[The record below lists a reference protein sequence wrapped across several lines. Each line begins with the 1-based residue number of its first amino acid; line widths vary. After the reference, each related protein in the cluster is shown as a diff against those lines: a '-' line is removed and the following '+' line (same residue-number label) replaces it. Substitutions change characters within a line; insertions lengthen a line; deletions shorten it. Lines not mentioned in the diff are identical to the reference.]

1 MDACV
6 HENFPGE
13 FVYHWGQGS
22 AGASLAGWFLKPFS
36 SASAACLQLLPLG
49 YFLKCLW
56 MFQKPAQYLN
66 SLAKSHFK
74 GSMVRNNPREGQTL
88 MPIDADC
95 ILFENNK
102 PFIHSSVYPSIPLF
116 NKFSSI
122 TCYGLENVLGSGTT
136 MVCKART
143 VLILMESL
151 QSSGNY
157 LNFQH

>member
-1 MDACV
+1 MDARV

-13 FVYHWGQGS
+13 FVYQWGQGS

-56 MFQKPAQYLN
+56 MFQKPAQYLH

-102 PFIHSSVYPSIPLF
+102 PYIHSFICLSNHSTIQQIFIHHMLWAGKCVRFWDNNGEQGQDSPHPHGEF
-116 NKFSSI
+116 
-122 TCYGLENVLGSGTT
+122 
-136 MVCKART
+136 T
-143 VLILMESL
+143 V
-151 QSSGNY
+151 
-157 LNFQH
+157 